1 MLTRTSPDGA
11 WIHLGGDAAHH
22 FCLLTGEGQVASS
35 VFSTVITWCRSA
47 SHFFVVAAGAVRCVH
62 VNREVAEESIRRI
75 GKLLDISRVQVL
87 IAHDFNWYNANK
99 GGGSFFPGTIPPL
112 T

>member
-1 MLTRTSPDGA
+1 MLARMSPDGA

-22 FCLLTGEGQVASS
+22 FCLLTGERQVAYS
-35 VFSTVITWCRSA
+35 VNA
-47 SHFFVVAAGAVRCVH
+47 GGAVRCVH

-87 IAHDFNWYNANK
+87 IAHDVDWYDANK
-99 GGGSFFPGTIPPL
+99 GGDAFFPGTIPPL